1 MLAPLS
7 YIRSFFSLLI
17 LAHDS
22 YWCKVILIDRLT
34 SVMQTMLLAQL
45 FGGKITLIRV
55 FYGGL
60 LK

>member
-22 YWCKVILIDRLT
+22 YWCKVILIDCLT
-34 SVMQTMLLAQL
+34 SVMQTMLLVQL
-45 FGGKITLIRV
+45 FGGKFTLIHV
-55 FYGGL
+55 SLGG
-60 LK
+60 